1 MSNPVGIDEYRP
13 PLFRMPNWRHLQERI
28 ADRIVRFGLRLV
40 PEDNLIRHAR
50 RELEIAGLF
59 KADSDY
65 AGMLGESTS
74 NLMKLFSLE
83 GHSGFS
89 AVMQTSL
96 FQKVSRFEPLT
107 PLTGADDEWNEVG
120 EGYWQNRRCS
130 HVFKDADGRAYD
142 IQGRIFRE
150 PNGATY
156 TSGGSRVFV
165 TFPYTPASEI
175 VDVPVDPTA

>member
-1 MSNPVGIDEYRP
+1 MNDPTIAEVYRP
-13 PLFRMPNWRHLQERI
+13 PLFRMPNWRHMQERF
-28 ADRIVRFGLRLV
+28 AEKIVRFGLRMV
-40 PEDNLIRHAR
+40 PEDNLIHHAR
-50 RELEIAGLF
+50 RELEIAGMF
-59 KADSDY
+59 SKDSDY
-65 AGMLGESTS
+65 AGMLGESTI

-89 AVMQTSL
+89 AAMQTSL

-120 EGYWQNRRCS
+120 DGYWQNRRCS

-150 PNGATY
+150 PSGATY
-156 TSGGSRVFV
+156 TGSGSRVFV
-165 TFPYTPASEI
+165 TFPYTPTSET
-175 VDVPVDPTA
+175 VDVPGDPA